1 MKQSEAFGLL
11 EAQLN
16 YGESDPGE
24 LPDDLDAL
32 LHLRSLLIEIG
43 QALRALR
50 QVTDEKVGSVLG
62 PGKKYEY
69 GEGKSTLIVTWRH
82 GYKWKPILDAA
93 EPFVTSVV
101 SQDPEA
107 VHLLFPMSSIRKT
120 GVEKAAHLIGVD
132 PDALVSTVLEKVWDK
147 APRVQVK
154 PKEL

>member
-1 MKQSEAFGLL
+1 MDQHEAFGLL
-11 EAQLN
+11 EGQLA

-24 LPDDLDAL
+24 LPDDLDDL

-43 QALRALR
+43 RALR
-50 QVTDEKVGSVLG
+50 GLRQTTDEKVGSVLG
-62 PGKKYEY
+62 PGKKHEY
-69 GEGKSTLIVTWRH
+69 GDSVVTWRH
-82 GYKWKPILDAA
+82 GYKWKPILEAA

>member
-11 EAQLN
+11 EGQLA
-16 YGESDPGE
+16 YGESDPAE
-24 LPDDLDAL
+24 LPADLDDL

-43 QALRALR
+43 QALRTLR
-50 QVTDEKVGSVLG
+50 QATDEKVGSMLG

-69 GEGKSTLIVTWRH
+69 GDSIVTWRH

>member
-1 MKQSEAFGLL
+1 MRQSEAFSLL
-11 EAQLN
+11 EGQLA
-16 YGESDPGE
+16 YGESDPAE
-24 LPDDLDAL
+24 LPDDLDDL
-32 LHLRSLLIEIG
+32 LHLRTLLIELG
-43 QALRALR
+43 QALRTLR
-50 QVTDEKVGSVLG
+50 QTTDEKVGSVLG

-69 GEGKSTLIVTWRH
+69 GDSIVTWRH
-82 GYKWKPILDAA
+82 GFKWKPILDAA
-93 EPFVTSVV
+93 KPFVTSVV
-101 SQDPEA
+101 TEDPEA

>member
-1 MKQSEAFGLL
+1 MDQHEAFGLL
-11 EAQLN
+11 EAQMA
-16 YGESDPGE
+16 YGESDPDD
-24 LPDDLDAL
+24 LSDDLDDL

-50 QVTDEKVGSVLG
+50 QTAEEKVGSVLG

-69 GEGKSTLIVTWRH
+69 GDSIVTWRP
-82 GYKWKPILDAA
+82 GYKWKPILEAVK
-93 EPFVTSVV
+93 PFVTSVV
-101 SQDPEA
+101 SQDPDA
-107 VHLLFPMSSIRKT
+107 VHLLFPMSAIRKT

-147 APRVQVK
+147 TPRVQVK

>member
-1 MKQSEAFGLL
+1 MDQHEAFGLL
-11 EAQLN
+11 EEQLA
-16 YGESDPGE
+16 YGESDPDE
-24 LPDDLDAL
+24 LSDDLDEL

-43 QALRALR
+43 QALRGLR
-50 QVTDEKVGSVLG
+50 QTTDEKIGSVLG

-69 GEGKSTLIVTWRH
+69 GDSIVTWRH
-82 GYKWKPILDAA
+82 GYKWKPILEAA

-147 APRVQVK
+147 APRVQIK